1 MSMRNLRPIL
11 LLLWLLCQVVGGA
24 TAAGAEELPWKAFES
39 KEGRFVV
46 EFPGVP
52 HPRRN
57 TRPTAKFGT
66 LEQHMFLL
74 EVPNTGVF
82 SVSYMDYPR
91 GAMDKY
97 KADQLLDDARDNVLK
112 ISKGKLISEAKV
124 TMNGFPGRAIVFEGA
139 SNLVFSAHYYVA
151 KERVY
156 SALAYVPKA
165 SADSPHVKRF
175 LDSFKLQ

>member
-1 MSMRNLRPIL
+1 MNMRYLRPWIAVVGA
-11 LLLWLLCQVVGGA
+11 LLCASAV
-24 TAAGAEELPWKAFES
+24 AGAEELPWKAFES

-52 HPRRN
+52 RQRN
-57 TRPTAKFGT
+57 NARPTAKFGT

-82 SVSYMDYPR
+82 TVSYMDYPR
-91 GAMDKY
+91 GAMDRY
-97 KADQLLDDARDNVLK
+97 KPDQLLDDARDTALK
-112 ISKGKLISEAKV
+112 ISKGKLVSETKV
-124 TMNGFPGRAIVFEGA
+124 TMGGFPGRAIVFEGA
-139 SNLVFSAHYYVA
+139 NNLVFSAHYYVA

-165 SADSPHVKRF
+165 TADSPSVKRF
-175 LDSFKLQ
+175 LDSFKLL

>member
-1 MSMRNLRPIL
+1 MSMSHLRPWIFL
-11 LLLWLLCQVVGGA
+11 FVAGVA
-24 TAAGAEELPWKAFES
+24 STAAADELPWKAFES

-52 HPRRN
+52 RPRHN
-57 TRPTAKFGT
+57 SRPTAKFGT

-91 GAMDKY
+91 GAIDKY
-97 KADQLLDDARDNVLK
+97 QADQLLDDARDTVLK
-112 ISKGKLISEAKV
+112 IAKGKLLSETKV
-124 TMNGFPGRAIVFEGA
+124 TMGGFPGRAIVFEGA
-139 SNLVFSAHYYVA
+139 NNLVFSAHYYVA
-151 KERVY
+151 RERVY
-156 SALAYVPKA
+156 SALAYVPKG
-165 SADSPHVKRF
+165 SGDSPYVKRF